1 MPQGKGENN
10 MNFFQTIAVAFA
22 MFSAIP
28 CPQPEW
34 TEKNMR
40 YSLCAFPLIGAVCGL
55 LCWGWMALMGYVGA
69 SVLLQA
75 GGLCAIPVLVTGG
88 IHLDGYADTSDALG
102 SYGSPEKKREILK
115 DPRCG
120 AFAVIRL
127 CTWFV
132 VYFALCA
139 SVRWDARALWCMGL
153 AFVLERSLSG
163 FANAAFPLAKNTGLA
178 HTFAAAADKK
188 KVRAVLLAASVVLAA
203 ALIVVDRLAG
213 AAMVLAAGWVMWRY
227 YHIAQKQFG
236 GITGD
241 LAGWFLQRAE
251 IWMLGALAAVQLLEG
266 MKWFS

>member
-1 MPQGKGENN
+1 

-28 CPQPEW
+28 CPQPVW
-34 TEKNMR
+34 TQKNMR
-40 YSLCAFPLIGAVCGL
+40 YALCAFPLIGVVCGL
-55 LCWGWMALMGYVGA
+55 LWWGWSALIGYVDGL
-69 SVLLQA
+69 VILQA
-75 GGLCAIPVLVTGG
+75 GGMCAIPVLVTGG

-102 SYGSPEKKREILK
+102 SCGSPEKKREILK

-127 CTWFV
+127 CTWFI

-139 SVRWDARALWCMGL
+139 SIKWDGRALWCMGI
-153 AFVLERSLSG
+153 AFVLERCLSG

-178 HTFAAAADKK
+178 HTFAAASDKK
-188 KVRAVLLAASVVLAA
+188 KVCVILAVSSAVLAVVL
-203 ALIVVDRLAG
+203 IVTGGFAG
-213 AAMVLAAGWVMWRY
+213 TAMVLAAGWILWRY
-227 YHIAQKQFG
+227 YRIANKQFG

-251 IWMLGALAAVQLLEG
+251 IWMLGALTAVRLLEG